1 VTSARERPT
10 LEEVA
15 RRAGV
20 SRATVSRVVNGST
33 TVAPPIQEAVR
44 RAVRELGYVPNLAAR
59 TLVTQR
65 TDSIALVLPET
76 ATRVF
81 SDDPLFPGIV
91 RGVSQELE
99 AADRQLVLMM
109 AGSAASHDR
118 IERYAMGRHVDGVMF
133 ASMHGMDPLPG
144 ALARIGMPAVC
155 SGRPLAFAPAEPS
168 GIGRAVVPYV
178 DIDHVSGVTNA
189 VRHLLDAGRQRIA
202 TIAGPQDMVAGI
214 ERLAGYR
221 EVLRGSD
228 RRSIVAVG
236 DFTRESGAVAMR
248 HLLNDDPALDA
259 VFVASDLMADGAL
272 RTLREAGRRVPD
284 DVAVIGF
291 DDAEFARYTDP
302 PLTTV
307 RQPIIEIGREMVR
320 LLLRLAEGEPVED
333 ALILPT
339 HLVVRDSA

>member
-1 VTSARERPT
+1 MTAARERPT

-20 SRATVSRVVNGST
+20 SRATASRVVNGST
-33 TVAPPIQEAVR
+33 TVAPSIQDAVR

-59 TLVTQR
+59 SLVTQR
-65 TDSIALVLPET
+65 TESIALVLPET

-99 AADRQLVLMM
+99 AAERQLVLMM

-144 ALARIGMPAVC
+144 VLARIGMPTVC
-155 SGRPLAFAPAEPS
+155 SGRPLAATA
-168 GIGRAVVPYV
+168 RVPYV
-178 DIDHVSGVTNA
+178 DVDHGAGVASA
-189 VRHLLDAGRQRIA
+189 VRHLVAGGRRRIA

-214 ERLAGYR
+214 DRLAGYR
-221 EVLRGSD
+221 TALRES
-228 RRSIVAVG
+228 RNRSIVAVG

-248 HLLNDDPALDA
+248 QLLDDAPALDA

-272 RTLREAGRRVPD
+272 RTLREAGRRVPH

-320 LLLRLAEGEPVED
+320 LLLAADPRARSSSP
-333 ALILPT
+333 PNW
-339 HLVVRDSA
+339 